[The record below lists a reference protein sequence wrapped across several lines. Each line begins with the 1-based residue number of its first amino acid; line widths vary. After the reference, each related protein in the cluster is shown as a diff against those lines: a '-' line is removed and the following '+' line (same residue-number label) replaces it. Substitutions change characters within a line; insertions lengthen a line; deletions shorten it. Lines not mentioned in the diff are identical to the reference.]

1 MGTQRSPYFLPFSF
15 PSALTG
21 LVGTSPLQP
30 PAEPHPI
37 HISPRIQS
45 TLRQSVGQ
53 EGKELSQVFLT
64 RLSLCASPIFRGT
77 SRKGKRDRVGRG
89 RVCIGSACTESV
101 CTNTACEE
109 SVCGLFAQ
117 RAQCV
122 CSVHSGTVLHTDTP
136 DPLMAKVLPLSMGP
150 GCRPQP
156 CCLHTALSQA
166 PGEAAPLRSHS
177 RGRDVHRG
185 TGADTNTRASQT
197 RPSCEAF
204 LCGTDTH
211 VASRVG
217 RGGYKGTTGAWPTPP
232 VQQQRVALAAFDV
245 LPGTAARCIQCHC
258 CREPRGPQ
266 HCRVLLLQPGVPSPA
281 LQPLSAP
288 PSAHC
293 PFLTTYNHTLT
304 E

>member
-1 MGTQRSPYFLPFSF
+1 M
-15 PSALTG
+15 
-21 LVGTSPLQP
+21 
-30 PAEPHPI
+30 
-37 HISPRIQS
+37 
-45 TLRQSVGQ
+45 
-53 EGKELSQVFLT
+53 
-64 RLSLCASPIFRGT
+64 
-77 SRKGKRDRVGRG
+77 
-89 RVCIGSACTESV
+89 
-101 CTNTACEE
+101 
-109 SVCGLFAQ
+109 
-117 RAQCV
+117 
-122 CSVHSGTVLHTDTP
+122 CSVHSGTVLHTNTP

-166 PGEAAPLRSHS
+166 PGEAAPLRSHA

-232 VQQQRVALAAFDV
+232 VQQPRVALAAFDV

-288 PSAHC
+288 LSAHC
-293 PFLTTYNHTLT
+293 PFLSTYNHTLT

>member
-1 MGTQRSPYFLPFSF
+1 MGKGHPILPQKPRLCEPSSHLDKYQRDGETLPASCHLAHPCLSPPEAMGIQRSPYFLPFSF

-45 TLRQSVGQ
+45 TLRQSVGL

-156 CCLHTALSQA
+156 C
-166 PGEAAPLRSHS
+166 
-177 RGRDVHRG
+177 
-185 TGADTNTRASQT
+185 
-197 RPSCEAF
+197 
-204 LCGTDTH
+204 
-211 VASRVG
+211 
-217 RGGYKGTTGAWPTPP
+217 
-232 VQQQRVALAAFDV
+232 
-245 LPGTAARCIQCHC
+245 
-258 CREPRGPQ
+258 
-266 HCRVLLLQPGVPSPA
+266 
-281 LQPLSAP
+281 
-288 PSAHC
+288 
-293 PFLTTYNHTLT
+293 
-304 E
+304 